1 MGKFIT
7 MMDFSTPVFS
17 GYEDEIDDIRD
28 MDGFN
33 ERLDMLD
40 RADNFLKAIKSKT
53 NSKDKKKIKY
63 LRKEVLARYC
73 IPGKATGY
81 LIDIDSMFYRKP
93 TSKDKTITVSLK
105 VSDGEMAL
113 NKILVDC
120 LGQTIEKHEAKIKKE

>member
-1 MGKFIT
+1 MGKVIEI
-7 MMDFSTPVFS
+7 MGPSIPVFS
-17 GYEDEIDDIRD
+17 GYEDEID
-28 MDGFN
+28 GFD
-33 ERLDMLD
+33 EMLE

-53 NSKDKKKIKY
+53 NPKDKKKIKY

-73 IPGKATGY
+73 TPGKIIGY
-81 LIDIDSMFYRKP
+81 LIDIDSTFNRKP
-93 TSKDKTITVSLK
+93 TSKDKTITVSFK